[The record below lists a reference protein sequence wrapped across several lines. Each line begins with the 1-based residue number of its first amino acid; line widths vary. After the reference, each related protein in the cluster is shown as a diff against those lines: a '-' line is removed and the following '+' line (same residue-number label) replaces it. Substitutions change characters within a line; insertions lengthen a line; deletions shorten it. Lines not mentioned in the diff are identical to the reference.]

1 MTSESPSST
10 GITKMLTVL
19 LRVISAVAGGL
30 LAVAAFYFPAMKF
43 IADVQPD
50 MSDVS
55 SDPMAQL
62 VHPFIDWSHNN
73 SSTLI
78 AAGCMA
84 FIGFLLLRFA
94 AHNPHKDS
102 SMSYPGFD

>member
-1 MTSESPSST
+1 MFTA
-10 GITKMLTVL
+10 L
-19 LRVISAVAGGL
+19 LRVISAVAGGI
-30 LAVAAFYFPAMKF
+30 LAVGAFYFPAMKF

-55 SDPMAQL
+55 NDPMAQL
-62 VHPFIDWSHNN
+62 VRPFIDWSHNN
-73 SSTLI
+73 SPTLI

-84 FIGFLLLRFA
+84 FIAFLLLRFA
-94 AHNPHKDS
+94 SHNTHKDS